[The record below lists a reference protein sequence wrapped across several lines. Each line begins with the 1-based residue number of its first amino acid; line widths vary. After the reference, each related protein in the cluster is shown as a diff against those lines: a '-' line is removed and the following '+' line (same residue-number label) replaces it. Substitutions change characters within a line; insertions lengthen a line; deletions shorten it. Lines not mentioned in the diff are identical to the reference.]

1 MEVSSMGVLRV
12 ATRVWAARVVATALI
27 LALGGAAPRAFAAEP
42 IPIAKLSLDQ
52 RLTTAPDSTV
62 VRIRPR
68 LTTTLGKLR
77 AAHRGRKAAF
87 ANARLAGIRA
97 RNELKAKP
105 MLIARPAVTL
115 NYGAGPTPTPV
126 TYRQHMGGLPI
137 PTPRVYPQ
145 KSNLGNPSLPT
156 PAPAPTPIAIVE
168 SASQYASAPPDM
180 KAFCY
185 AAQASACAYLPAQSS
200 GYFINGQILDYDW
213 LITQSQCGQE
223 GGQWLPDFSFYCQF
237 SYPPSV
243 RVNFTPAKSYRL
255 QQSASCD
262 SSLWSYTV
270 DPHGAIS
277 IQYKNPTEYSAW
289 SATNNPTCVVR
300 VAVGP

>member
-1 MEVSSMGVLRV
+1 
-12 ATRVWAARVVATALI
+12 
-27 LALGGAAPRAFAAEP
+27 
-42 IPIAKLSLDQ
+42 
-52 RLTTAPDSTV
+52 
-62 VRIRPR
+62 
-68 LTTTLGKLR
+68 
-77 AAHRGRKAAF
+77 
-87 ANARLAGIRA
+87 
-97 RNELKAKP
+97 
-105 MLIARPAVTL
+105 
-115 NYGAGPTPTPV
+115 
-126 TYRQHMGGLPI
+126 
-137 PTPRVYPQ
+137 
-145 KSNLGNPSLPT
+145 
-156 PAPAPTPIAIVE
+156 
-168 SASQYASAPPDM
+168 M
-180 KAFCY
+180 KAFCD

-223 GGQWLPDFSFYCQF
+223 GGQWLPDFSWYCQF
-237 SYPPSV
+237 SYPQSV

-262 SSLWSYTV
+262 NSLWSYTV